1 LSLAE
6 STFQRREMES
16 HARKDRRKEVAF
28 CVTKTLL
35 YTSLLGRMIY
45 TAGSRKRG
53 PVIAKRHH
61 IVLG

>member
-1 LSLAE
+1 
-6 STFQRREMES
+6 MES